1 MPKKRK
7 PINKIKFSTLFN
19 SYEESESHPRK
30 AVRHRRKRGETNG
43 YPTKNF
49 LPNFKGPH
57 IQYLEDELGEE
68 VTNSFEIVRNIKEKN
83 GISMNDYE
91 TLYNE
96 PRFEKAWEK
105 FFRTKVLYRELMIS
119 RSSLKARRIHMKKL
133 YVFEEAFLA
142 KEFSKIN

>member
-1 MPKKRK
+1 
-7 PINKIKFSTLFN
+7 
-19 SYEESESHPRK
+19 
-30 AVRHRRKRGETNG
+30 
-43 YPTKNF
+43 
-49 LPNFKGPH
+49 
-57 IQYLEDELGEE
+57 
-68 VTNSFEIVRNIKEKN
+68 
-83 GISMNDYE
+83 MNDYE

-133 YVFEEAFLA
+133 YVFEEAFLT